1 MILVFEMVWT
11 GTHHA
16 PGNSATLQTI
26 ARAMP
31 GETIRV
37 FAEPSHLAELQADP
51 ALVANR
57 GMSFVPIRIS
67 PYFRTKPH
75 VVSARRFRQELAT
88 MAAALRAVPGDEP
101 CLIFLISASS
111 TAIYAAKLLAALS
124 RRRVAIQVGM
134 HGNLAEIT
142 GWRSRNPLIRA
153 FDLRSALTSRH
164 RVRLRFLVLEDAI
177 RRELEHLAPEAAK
190 RCDVLPLPINR
201 AEIAAARPIALAA
214 PLRIGFVG
222 QGTEAKGITA
232 FLETAR
238 LLKARHGS
246 RIDFFLVGRPALGSD
261 LARFSVLSHTVSP
274 DHLSRDEF
282 RTLLGSLHYVFL
294 PFQPGYYNLS
304 ASGALIDAITW
315 LKPVIATKLPFV
327 EDLFARHGDIG
338 FACDTI
344 DDMRAVLDEAVER
357 PDPARYERQIE
368 SLRRA
373 RETREPEALARVYR
387 AILHDGFGDFLAA
400 RPAAPGLRPHRAGTG
415 AGA

>member
-57 GMSFVPIRIS
+57 GMGFVPIRIS

-101 CLIFLISASS
+101 SLIFLISASS

-124 RRRVAIQVGM
+124 RRRIAIQVGM

-164 RVRLRFLVLEDAI
+164 RVPLRFLVLEDAI

-201 AEIAAARPIALAA
+201 AEIAAARPIPLAA

-238 LLKARHGS
+238 LLKARHGA

-282 RTLLGSLHYVFL
+282 RALLGSMHYVFL
-294 PFQPGYYNLS
+294 PFQPGLLQS
-304 ASGALIDAITW
+304 LGQRRADRRDHLAQASDRDQAAIRAG
-315 LKPVIATKLPFV
+315 PVRPARRHRLR
-327 EDLFARHGDIG
+327 LRHGRGHARGAGCGGRTAGPD
-338 FACDTI
+338 AL
-344 DDMRAVLDEAVER
+344 RAADR
-357 PDPARYERQIE
+357 
-368 SLRRA
+368 
-373 RETREPEALARVYR
+373 
-387 AILHDGFGDFLAA
+387 G
-400 RPAAPGLRPHRAGTG
+400 AAPRPRDARAGS
-415 AGA
+415 AGPNLPRYPA